1 MKSSIISTLLVLV
14 LSLIF
19 VACGGSEGTGNG
31 GSGNN
36 DSGET
41 GSIYGIVTD
50 KATGE
55 SIINAGV
62 ELQPVGLKTV
72 TGSDG
77 QFEFNEVATGTYT
90 LYVTK
95 TGYSESSSSITIESG
110 KQSKGDVQLEKLPAA
125 LRIVN
130 DDGKDISELDFGEK
144 LADVSRQFNI
154 FNDGYERLEWELSFS
169 ADWIKSVS
177 KESGELK
184 AGGTQGVIV
193 NIDRSL
199 LESGENVT
207 TIHVTSNDGNKQ
219 LTVKATNA
227 TVLPTLNTLET
238 TNITSSTA
246 VLNAEI
252 LTKGVPSY
260 SERGFVYALE
270 SNPTLENTIA
280 QLTAKVT
287 EENLYSA
294 TVTGLELGE
303 EYYVRGY
310 AINEAGVAYSTNEVK
325 FSPEMDLPNV
335 TTEEATNI
343 NLDSESAT
351 FNGTIVD
358 EGDPAYSE
366 RGFVYGFTHNP
377 SVENTKIEVIGSGLG
392 KFSANVTELEV
403 GTIYY
408 IRAYA
413 INNKGVAYGS
423 DVMLDLNGT
432 VPQVKTKPA
441 TDLNIG
447 AGTAVF
453 HGEIE
458 YLGDPI
464 YSERGFVYNI
474 NHNPTTDDSKVIV
487 SGTSE
492 GEYSSDVDGLVVGNI
507 YYVRAFAT
515 NAQGTAYGEE
525 VEVNFGEIKPQVTTG
540 EANNINLAAGTATLN
555 GTIVSVGDPAYT
567 ERGFVYATVHN
578 PTVEENADTK
588 KVVPGTDSGTF
599 SINVSGLLLN
609 TLYYIRAYA
618 TNSQGTVY
626 GAEVELDMTGT
637 LPVVT
642 TAAVSG
648 ISIGSGTAAFK
659 GSIEELGDPAYTE
672 RGFVYGLTHN
682 PTIDDTKKVV
692 SGNDSGVFSANIS
705 ELVMN
710 KIYYIRAY
718 ATNAVGTSYGEEV
731 VLDFSAIMPVVT
743 TSAVTAKNIGAG
755 SATFNGS
762 ITSVG
767 DPKYTER
774 GFVYGLTHNPT
785 IDDTKKVVSGSGIGA
800 FSANVTGLSVNKIYY
815 IRAYAT
821 NDAGTV
827 YGSEESA
834 DFSAIMPTVTT
845 SAATSIDIAAGTA
858 TLNGKINSIGDPA
871 YTERGFVYATIHN
884 PTVEDNTKKVA
895 PGSGTGEF
903 SANISGLVLNTTYYI
918 KAYAKSSQGIAYG
931 SEISLNFKG
940 TLATVKTNATT
951 NISIASRIAT
961 FNGSI
966 ENVGDPAYTERGF
979 VYGLTHNPNIV
990 DDTKK
995 TALGSGTGAFSV
1007 NVTDLEMNKI
1017 YYVRAYAT
1025 NLQGTAYGNEVTL
1038 DFSAIMPV
1046 VNTNAVTSI
1055 NIGAGS
1061 ASFNGTIT
1069 SVGDP
1074 SYTERG
1080 FVYATIHN
1088 PTIEDNIKKVVSGNG
1103 TGAFSVNVTGL
1114 SMNNIYYIRAYA
1126 KNVAGTAYGNE
1137 VSVGWPECGTEN
1149 ITPCIDSATNLI
1161 WSAKSSSRMDYDPA
1175 LTYCGNLEEGGFTDW
1190 RLPNIDELR
1199 SLLNC
1204 SKTGTGGTCKVSAAT
1219 GCLSSKT
1226 CWTNDTCGTCGTSSA
1241 PTIGKFGESE
1251 WFWSSSVCSN
1261 DTRFQWYIN
1270 FSTGLLDI
1278 NNYGDDR
1285 RRLNVRCIRN

>member
-1 MKSSIISTLLVLV
+1 MKKSIILITLVLIF
-14 LSLIF
+14 SLIL
-19 VACGGSEGTGNG
+19 VSCGGSEGSGSG
-31 GSGNN
+31 GSGSN
-36 DSGET
+36 DSGEP

-90 LYVTK
+90 LFVTK
-95 TGYSESSSSITIESG
+95 TGYSDSSSDITVESG

-125 LRIVN
+125 LRIVD

-154 FNDGYERLEWELSFS
+154 FNDGYEKLEWEISFS
-169 ADWIKSVS
+169 ADWITSLS

-184 AGGTQGVIV
+184 EGGTQGVIV

-310 AINEAGVAYSTNEVK
+310 AINEAGIAYSTNEVK

-358 EGDPAYSE
+358 EGDPAYTE

-377 SVENTKIEVIGSGLG
+377 SVDNTKIEVIGSGLG

-403 GTIYY
+403 GSIYY

-441 TDLNIG
+441 TELNIG

-525 VEVNFGEIKPQVTTG
+525 VEVDFGELKPQVKTESAT
-540 EANNINLAAGTATLN
+540 NINLAAGTATLN

-588 KVVPGTDSGTF
+588 KVVPGTDSGAF
-599 SINVSGLLLN
+599 SINVSGLVLN
-609 TLYYIRAYA
+609 TLYYVRAYA

-626 GAEVELDMTGT
+626 GAEKELDMTGT

-648 ISIGSGTAAFK
+648 ISIESGTATFK
-659 GSIEELGDPAYTE
+659 GTIEELGDPAYTE

-682 PTIDDTKKVV
+682 PTIDDTKRIV
-692 SGNDSGVFSANIS
+692 SGNASGVFSANIS
-705 ELVMN
+705 ELVRN

-731 VLDFSAIMPVVT
+731 VLDFTTVMPVVN
-743 TSAVTAKNIGAG
+743 TSTVTAKNIGAG
-755 SATFNGS
+755 TATFNGT
-762 ITSVG
+762 IVSVG
-767 DPKYTER
+767 DPSYTER
-774 GFVYGLTHNPT
+774 GFVYGLTHSPT
-785 IDDTKKVVSGSGIGA
+785 IDDTKKVVSGTGTGA

-821 NDAGTV
+821 NIEGTV
-827 YGSEESA
+827 YGTEVSV
-834 DFSAIMPTVTT
+834 DFSAIMPVVTT
-845 SAATSIDIAAGTA
+845 NAATSINLAAGTA

-871 YTERGFVYATIHN
+871 YTERGFAYGTIHN
-884 PTVEDNTKKVA
+884 PTIEDNTKKVA
-895 PGSGTGEF
+895 PGSGTGDF

-918 KAYAKSSQGIAYG
+918 RAYAKSSQGTAYG
-931 SEISLNFKG
+931 SEISLNFQG

-966 ENVGDPAYTERGF
+966 ENVGNPEYTERGF

-995 TALGSGTGAFSV
+995 TALGSGTGAFSAS
-1007 NVTDLEMNKI
+1007 VTNLEMNKT
-1017 YYVRAYAT
+1017 YYIRAYAT

-1038 DFSAIMPV
+1038 NF
-1046 VNTNAVTSI
+1046 NAVPAAVTTNSVS
-1055 NIGAGS
+1055 NIDATT
-1061 ASFNGTIT
+1061 ATLNGNIT
-1069 SVGDP
+1069 AIGDP
-1074 SYTERG
+1074 AYTEKG
-1080 FVYATIHN
+1080 FVYSKTPN
-1088 PTIEDNIKKVVSGNG
+1088 PTTSNNKVKVSGSGSG
-1103 TGAFSVNVTGL
+1103 TFTYNLTGL
-1114 SMNNIYYIRAYA
+1114 ETQVTYYVKAYVISNN
-1126 KNVAGTAYGNE
+1126 NVRYGSE
-1137 VSVGWPECGTEN
+1137 VSFYTES
-1149 ITPCIDSATNLI
+1149 PYYYVLKGAGLMVQKSDLSAAANN
-1161 WSAKSSSRMDYDPA
+1161 WNSSNTMANSST
-1175 LTYCGNLEEGGFTDW
+1175 LGGFSDW
-1190 RLPNIDELR
+1190 RLPTVDELSILYQNR
-1199 SLLNC
+1199 DVI
-1204 SKTGTGGTCKVSAAT
+1204 GGFRVVTNLSTCNDEVPIYWSSTVGSESGKYKVVFFNDSGAVDELEATESGAILQQGCCDYDIWSATCK
-1219 GCLSSKT
+1219 
-1226 CWTNDTCGTCGTSSA
+1226 
-1241 PTIGKFGESE
+1241 
-1251 WFWSSSVCSN
+1251 
-1261 DTRFQWYIN
+1261 RFFYIN
-1270 FSTGLLDI
+1270 FRS
-1278 NNYGDDR
+1278 YAR
-1285 RRLNVRCIRN
+1285 AVRTIH